1 VRPLAVY
8 ADTGGADVSPG
19 AALLEE
25 AGFDVRVLE
34 TDDGVAIARDGADAT
49 ALLVSAAPVGGDLIA
64 SLPELRIVA
73 AQSVGLDHVDLAAAT
88 ARGIWVSNVP
98 GAASEEVAVHA
109 FAMGL
114 SLVRGLPAFDRALR
128 AGRWFDV
135 ELALRRPSELT
146 LGVCGLGRIGARVAA
161 LGGAVY
167 GRVLATDPLVAEPPP
182 GVELV
187 GLDELLR
194 ASDVLSLHVPL
205 TPDTDH
211 LIDAAA
217 FVRMPAGAVVVNVS
231 RGALIDPGALLAALE
246 RGHIGGAALDVFETE
261 PPAPGDAL
269 IAHPRVIS
277 SPHVAYY
284 SDRAALTYVLE
295 QARNV
300 VAWLRTGRPLT
311 PVGEPA
317 GRTRGTGSRRT

>member
-25 AGFDVRVLE
+25 AGFDARVLE

-161 LGGAVY
+161 
-167 GRVLATDPLVAEPPP
+167 PPP

-194 ASDVLSLHVPL
+194 GSDVLSLHVPL